1 MIVNNLKYGLIFFD
15 IDDIDDLMIEW
26 LFKVCDKY
34 LENIIILCWI

>member
-26 LFKVCDKY
+26 LFKVCDKC